1 VGVKALGFD
10 QARALEAKAALCLC
24 SGDALSRLFEKALLS
39 SRLLASGR
47 RRKYPD
53 FAIGEDA
60 VDVEENEFNFA
71 GTSGGGWFGHRR
83 NSSIREQCSHQL
95 PFARRLPRKAG
106 LRYRS

>member
-1 VGVKALGFD
+1 MGIEALGFD
-10 QARALEAKAALCLC
+10 QARALEAETALCLC
-24 SGDALSRLFEKALLS
+24 SGDALGRLFEKTLLS
-39 SRLLASGR
+39 ARLLASGR
-47 RRKYPD
+47 RGKYPD
-53 FAIGEDA
+53 FAVGEDA

-71 GTSGGGWFGHRR
+71 GTNAGGWFGHRQ